1 MLCEWVGVAPCVGAA
16 TESLDDDVDG
26 REGGR
31 GHHHPHPD
39 GGSGFASALEL
50 SREVVAVVCAY
61 RVAAVLGRVVGV
73 GGRGD
78 PRRLPLAYR
87 S

>member
-31 GHHHPHPD
+31 GHDHPHPN
-39 GGSGFASALEL
+39 GGSVFASALEL
-50 SREVVAVVCAY
+50 SREVVAVVCTY
-61 RVAAVLGRVVGV
+61 RVAAALERVVGV

-87 S
+87 T